1 MDIMTPGYLEM
12 LCDKNKKQF
21 EGILPLLIKKL
32 IISSCKTVS
41 SIRIP
46 DRDDIWAPG
55 FDGIIIC
62 DEISTYV
69 PSGTSVWEFG
79 TNTDSLTK
87 INKDYEKR
95 TNNPR
100 GVNKADTCFRLVIP
114 KVWAY
119 NRTKTISEWEK
130 EHSEW
135 KETRVYDATM
145 LCDWINREPAIC
157 AWLLEQFEEGLMI
170 FSTVSHGVF
179 IGYVNNIGV
188 RTVTDGSDLKKI
200 GMSFYDKATRYEIMF
215 PHTKT
220 VLQRIGDFYMA
231 DEKHELLL
239 SELMD

>member
-21 EGILPLLIKKL
+21 EGLLPLLIKKL

-170 FSTVSHGVF
+170 FSTVSHAWDCFSHKTEPAFTPYMFLGD
-179 IGYVNNIGV
+179 
-188 RTVTDGSDLKKI
+188 RDSDIVSLND
-200 GMSFYDKATRYEIMF
+200 S
-215 PHTKT
+215 
-220 VLQRIGDFYMA
+220 
-231 DEKHELLL
+231 
-239 SELMD
+239 